1 MTIERQ
7 PDTGALEEL
16 SMDEL
21 AQVAGGSSLGGSD
34 DENDLTGNGGCP
46 NPPGCK
52 PPIINKHG

>member
-21 AQVAGGSSLGGSD
+21 AQVAGGSSRVGSGDDNGSD
-34 DENDLTGNGGCP
+34 DSLGVP
-46 NPPGCK
+46 NPPGDRPK
-52 PPIINKHG
+52 GSA

>member
-34 DENDLTGNGGCP
+34 DENDLTGDAGVP
-46 NPPGCK
+46 NPPGDHK
-52 PPIINKHG
+52 KYG